1 MACCGSFDSQVMV
14 WQDWW
19 GEVKNQLD
27 KPDLDAKKT
36 KQLCE
41 EMTGWFGDSKSP
53 GLGSF
58 RRKFIQVHN
67 FLSSYT
73 CVQYLNN
80 IKFTKPAIELN
91 VCDAYFE

>member
-1 MACCGSFDSQVMV
+1 MV

-27 KPDLDAKKT
+27 KPNMDAKKT

-41 EMTGWFGDSKSP
+41 EITGWLGDSKSP

-67 FLSSYT
+67 LEFLYLCT
-73 CVQYLNN
+73 VLMQYQ
-80 IKFTKPAIELN
+80 ITKTAI
-91 VCDAYFE
+91 